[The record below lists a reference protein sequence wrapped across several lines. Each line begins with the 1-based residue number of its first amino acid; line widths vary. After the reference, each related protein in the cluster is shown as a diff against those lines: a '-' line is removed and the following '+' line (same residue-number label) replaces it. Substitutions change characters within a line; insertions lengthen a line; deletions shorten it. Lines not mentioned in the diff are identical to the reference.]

1 MPRREAG
8 RLIMK
13 KLIVASNNEHKIIEI
28 KQILSQFPFEVLSL
42 KEANINIDVEETGT
56 TFMENA
62 EIKASEIFKISNGNM
77 VLADDSGL
85 SVGFLNGAPGIF
97 SARFAGVH
105 GNTSEN
111 NDKLLYL
118 LEGKREEQRKAKF
131 VCAMVLI
138 INENEIV
145 KVQGETE
152 GIITAE
158 FRGEEGF
165 GYDPLFF
172 VSEVS
177 KTFAQMRPEEK
188 NAISHRGRAL
198 GKLKSELERLI

>member
-1 MPRREAG
+1 
-8 RLIMK
+8 MK
-13 KLIVASNNEHKIIEI
+13 KLIVASNNEHKITEI

-42 KEANINIDVEETGT
+42 KEANINIDVEETGS

-62 EIKASEIFKISNGNM
+62 EIKASEIFKIAHGNM

-85 SVGFLNGAPGIF
+85 SVESLNGEPGIF
-97 SARFAGVH
+97 SARFAGEH
-105 GNTSEN
+105 GNTKEN
-111 NDKLLYL
+111 NDKLLFL
-118 LEGKREEQRKAKF
+118 LDGKREEQRKAKF
-131 VCAMVLI
+131 ICAMVLI
-138 INENEIV
+138 VNENETV

-152 GIITAE
+152 GIITDE
-158 FRGEEGF
+158 FRGDEGF

-172 VSEVS
+172 VKECK

-198 GKLKSELERLI
+198 GKLKNELQKLI

>member
-1 MPRREAG
+1 
-8 RLIMK
+8 MK
-13 KLIVASNNEHKIIEI
+13 KLIVASNNDHKIKEI
-28 KQILSQFPFEVLSL
+28 KEMLSQFPFEVLSL
-42 KEANINIDVEETGT
+42 KEANINIDVEETGI

-62 EIKASEIFKISNGNM
+62 DIKASEIFKIAHGDM

-85 SVGFLNGAPGIF
+85 SVEALNGAPGVF
-97 SARFAGVH
+97 SARFAGEH
-105 GNTSEN
+105 GDTKAN
-111 NDKLLYL
+111 NEKLLHL
-118 LEGKREEQRKAKF
+118 LEGIRDEDRKAKF

-138 INENEIV
+138 INEDEVV
-145 KVQGETE
+145 KVQGESE

-172 VSEVS
+172 VPEYK
-177 KTFAQMRPEEK
+177 KTFAQMSSEEK

-198 GKLKSELERLI
+198 DKLKSELERLI

>member
-1 MPRREAG
+1 
-8 RLIMK
+8 MK
-13 KLIVASNNEHKIIEI
+13 KLIVASNNDHKIKEI
-28 KQILSQFPFEVLSL
+28 KEILSQFPFEVLSL
-42 KEANINIDVEETGT
+42 KEANINIDVEETGS

-62 EIKASEIFKISNGNM
+62 DIKAKEIFKIADGNM

-85 SVGFLNGAPGIF
+85 SVEALNGAPGVF
-97 SARFAGVH
+97 SARFAGEH
-105 GNTSEN
+105 GNNKAN

-118 LEGKREEQRKAKF
+118 LEGIKEDQRKAKF
-131 VCAMVLI
+131 LCAMVLI
-138 INENEIV
+138 VNEDEIV
-145 KVQGETE
+145 KVQGEVE

-172 VSEVS
+172 VPEYK
-177 KTFAQMRPEEK
+177 KTFAQMSSEEK

-198 GKLKSELERLI
+198 DKLKSELEKLI

>member
-1 MPRREAG
+1 
-8 RLIMK
+8 MK
-13 KLIVASNNEHKIIEI
+13 KLIVASNNDHKIKEI
-28 KQILSQFPFEVLSL
+28 KEILSQFPFEVLSL
-42 KEANINIDVEETGT
+42 NEANINIDVEETGS

-62 EIKASEIFKISNGNM
+62 DIKAKEIFKIADGNM

-85 SVGFLNGAPGIF
+85 SVEALNGAPGVF
-97 SARFAGVH
+97 SARFAGEH
-105 GNTSEN
+105 GNNKAN

-118 LEGKREEQRKAKF
+118 LEGIKEDQRKAKF
-131 VCAMVLI
+131 LCAMVLI
-138 INENEIV
+138 VNEDEIV
-145 KVQGETE
+145 KVQGEVE

-172 VSEVS
+172 VPEYK
-177 KTFAQMRPEEK
+177 KTFAQMSSEEK

-198 GKLKSELERLI
+198 DKLKSELEKLI

>member
-1 MPRREAG
+1 
-8 RLIMK
+8 MK
-13 KLIVASNNEHKIIEI
+13 KLIVASNNDHKIKEI
-28 KQILSQFPFEVLSL
+28 KEMLSQFPFEVLSL

-62 EIKASEIFKISNGNM
+62 DIKASEIFKIAHGDM

-85 SVGFLNGAPGIF
+85 SVEALNGAPGVF
-97 SARFAGVH
+97 SARFAGSH
-105 GNTSEN
+105 GDTKAN
-111 NDKLLYL
+111 NEKLLHL
-118 LEGKREEQRKAKF
+118 LEGISDENRKAKF

-138 INENEIV
+138 INEDEIV
-145 KVQGETE
+145 KVQGESE

-172 VSEVS
+172 VPEYK
-177 KTFAQMRPEEK
+177 KTFAQMSSEEK

-198 GKLKSELERLI
+198 DKLKSELEKLI